1 MVAINAVRVIAE
13 DIKLAH
19 SVFALPFA
27 LLAAT
32 IAAYDLGDG
41 TIDWSGFITPLVLVV
56 IAMVFARTAAMLANR
71 ILDHRIDAENP
82 RTRGRAIPSGRL

>member
-27 LLAAT
+27 VLAAT
-32 IAAYDLGDG
+32 MAAFHAGSG
-41 TIDWSGFITPLVLVV
+41 SIDWRDFAGPLVLVIV
-56 IAMVFARTAAMLANR
+56 AMVLARTAAMLANR
-71 ILDHRIDAENP
+71 ILDHRIDAGNP
-82 RTRGRAIPSGRL
+82 RTAGRASR